1 MKNKTLKRSFAAAL
15 SVSVMA
21 TAQAVSFAAATRNDT
36 SANLFADDFESY
48 AAGGVSM
55 ATMPKWYMKDD
66 LAACAIAEDGAN
78 QVLKIAN
85 TTGAPVIAMAQ
96 GTTEKVQQTPVTI
109 SFDIKVPSGS
119 DEVWGLVCPVMEETN
134 NIDETNFGQNQ
145 MVQIKGTGDSASIV
159 VGESTISIS
168 RDVWYKV
175 VIDENLGS
183 SGNWSYVVSVYD
195 ASDTLVG
202 SDSKTNSEYMG
213 SFQNINFTAWRTG
226 AYYVDNLKIDK
237 ISRGVELSDDME
249 YTTVAEASKYWV
261 ASNNSFEKIDEAHGM
276 TAKAVS
282 WNEFHPCTA
291 DVVSSGI
298 VNIQFDTYLKG
309 DNTGSGDTCGA
320 VFVLPE
326 GYSDMGASTARI
338 IEFKQRAQD
347 ENVEFHVGDSWI
359 NQCPTGWYT
368 VKIALDLDNSKYDV
382 SVTSASGNNY
392 CVGEGGV
399 SKTSGMTANAVS
411 TFAAVNFRAASSTY
425 PFYFDN
431 FKLTCGADEP
441 KADISAE
448 STTVTAQKNSDTD
461 KATGFFTTITN
472 KGAAA
477 GPFNKISYV
486 ITSGGVTNTFNGTA
500 STEISLEPNASAYV
514 GLIVNGL
521 YDESPAV
528 SVTVE

>member
-1 MKNKTLKRSFAAAL
+1 MKRQVLKRTLAAAL
-15 SVSVMA
+15 SISTLALVHSA
-21 TAQAVSFAAATRNDT
+21 GFAAVRNDKK
-36 SANLFADDFESY
+36 AELFADDFESY
-48 AAGGVSM
+48 AVGAVS
-55 ATMPKWYMKDD
+55 AELMPNWYMKDD
-66 LAACAIAEDGAN
+66 LEACAVAEDGTN
-78 QVLKIAN
+78 KVLKIAN
-85 TTGAPVIAMAQ
+85 TKGAPVLAMAQ
-96 GTTEKVQQTPVTI
+96 GTTAKVQQTPVTI

-119 DEVWGLVCPVMEETN
+119 DEVWGLVCPVMEETE
-134 NIDETNFGQNQ
+134 NIADTNFGQNQ
-145 MVQIKGTGDSASIV
+145 MVQIKGTGDSASIE
-159 VGESTISIS
+159 VGESAIPIL

-195 ASDTLVG
+195 ASDMLVG

-261 ASNNSFEKIDEAHGM
+261 ASNNSFEKIDDAHGM
-276 TAKAVS
+276 TANAVS

-291 DVVSSGI
+291 DVVRSGI
-298 VNIQFDTYLKG
+298 VNIQFDTYLAG
-309 DNTGSGDTCGA
+309 DTTESTDTCGA

-326 GYSDMGASTARI
+326 GYSDMGASTAKI
-338 IEFKQRAQD
+338 IEFKQRSD
-347 ENVEFHVGDSWI
+347 NENVEFYVGGYWI

-368 VKIALDLDNSKYDV
+368 VKITLDLDNSKYDV

-392 CVGEGGV
+392 CLGYGGV
-399 SKTSGMTANAVS
+399 SKTSGMTTNAVS
-411 TFAAVNFRAASSTY
+411 TFAAVNFRAASNSY

-448 STTVTAQKNSDTD
+448 STTVTAHKNSETD
-461 KATGFFTTITN
+461 KATGLFTTITN

-477 GPFNKISYV
+477 GAFNKISYV
-486 ITSGGVTNTFNGTA
+486 ITSGGVTKTFNGTA
-500 STEISLEPNASAYV
+500 STEINLTPNASAYV

-521 YDESPAV
+521 YDVNP
-528 SVTVE
+528 TVNVGVE